1 MISKVI
7 LTNQSAVHD
16 STYPGSYETIH
27 LRLHLRAGA
36 RWRVVE
42 PQFASRFLLV
52 ITLYS
57 PCDLTSQVL
66 GKRDVSLIINCLNQ
80 MPQRKTACKTSATLV
95 WLECRAEGRV
105 MRSKCSWMNYFGQNV
120 PHHIQPKL
128 SQRILYTITFA
139 KCTVILRIQN
149 ESLLNSGDTRQMS
162 CNRSMQYKI
171 LRPMKFLLC
180 QTYYISPSVD
190 MCFSSVQFSRSV
202 VSNSSRPHGPQ
213 HTRPPCPSPAPRV
226 YSNSSLLSWWC
237 HPTISSSVIPFCS
250 CPQSFPA
257 SESFQMSQ
265 LFVSGGQSIGVSAS
279 ASVLPITPR
288 TDL

>member
-1 MISKVI
+1 MFEKKIKSSIGKNISAGTLLTLMISKVI

-16 STYPGSYETIH
+16 LTYPGSNETIH

-42 PQFASRFLLV
+42 PQFASRLLLV

-128 SQRILYTITFA
+128 SQRILYTIT
-139 KCTVILRIQN
+139 L
-149 ESLLNSGDTRQMS
+149 
-162 CNRSMQYKI
+162 
-171 LRPMKFLLC
+171 
-180 QTYYISPSVD
+180 PSVQW
-190 MCFSSVQFSRSV
+190 FLEFR
-202 VSNSSRPHGPQ
+202 
-213 HTRPPCPSPAPRV
+213 
-226 YSNSSLLSWWC
+226 
-237 HPTISSSVIPFCS
+237 
-250 CPQSFPA
+250 
-257 SESFQMSQ
+257 MSHY
-265 LFVSGGQSIGVSAS
+265 
-279 ASVLPITPR
+279 
-288 TDL
+288 